1 MCIFKVILGGGRA
14 YLTPTTMKDPETN
27 EAGRRRDGKYLI
39 GQWVTDHPNGK
50 YVTTRDELINLNVSE
65 SDFLLG

>member
-1 MCIFKVILGGGRA
+1 
-14 YLTPTTMKDPETN
+14 MKDPETN

-39 GQWVTDHPNGK
+39 GQWVTDHPN
-50 YVTTRDELINLNVSE
+50 LNVSE